1 MKKSHFISLFLCI
14 MLASCGGSR
23 TVKPASKPAPP
34 VAVKPSPVPAKTPP
48 SNTPTPAATTPSKP
62 SQPDDQIGDNSKKPG
77 GYYLDDGPDANPPQ
91 NLDTIPDAVP
101 KNEPLLPRSNK
112 PYKALGKTYTPLTTA
127 QNYKERGNA
136 SWYGK
141 RFHGKKTSSG
151 EIYDMYGMS
160 AAHTI
165 LPLPSYVKVTNIANG
180 RSVIVRVNDRGPFK
194 STRIIDLSYA
204 AAHKLRL
211 LAKGSGL
218 VEVEAID
225 QSQTSSYTPAKVAS
239 ATGNTAT
246 SPTQPSSP
254 PAQAISS
261 PPDPVVNEPAQVA
274 INSTNE
280 PTEVAMAQP
289 ANLPQPTEIISQN
302 NTVITAVTQFF
313 IQAGAFKNETN
324 AATFVRKIQGLD
336 IEQNA
341 GINSVYNNGLHRIK
355 LGPYNTRQDADLIA
369 AKIRK
374 QLNVA
379 TIILTQ

>member
-1 MKKSHFISLFLCI
+1 M
-14 MLASCGGSR
+14 
-23 TVKPASKPAPP
+23 
-34 VAVKPSPVPAKTPP
+34 VAVEQLNLLPNPRHQWQPSHHTAPAKTPP
-48 SNTPTPAATTPSKP
+48 LNAPPPATTSPSKP

-211 LAKGSGL
+211 LSKGSGL

-225 QSQTSSYTPAKVAS
+225 PSQASTYTPAKVVSELALHLS
-239 ATGNTAT
+239 HPHRFHLRRVKQ
-246 SPTQPSSP
+246 SLRRLH
-254 PAQAISS
+254 PA
-261 PPDPVVNEPAQVA
+261 VNEPPQLV
-274 INSTNE
+274 INSTND
-280 PTEVAMAQP
+280 PTEVAMNQP
-289 ANLPQPTEIISQN
+289 ANQPQPTEIISQN
-302 NTVITAVTQFF
+302 NTVITADAQFY

-341 GINSVYNNGLHRIK
+341 GINSVYNDGLHRIK

>member
-1 MKKSHFISLFLCI
+1 MKKSHFIFLFLCV

-34 VAVKPSPVPAKTPP
+34 VAAKPSPAPAKTPP
-48 SNTPTPAATTPSKP
+48 LNAPTPATTSPSKP
-62 SQPDDQIGDNSKKPG
+62 NQPDDQIGDNSKKPG

-151 EIYDMYGMS
+151 EIYNMYGMS

-165 LPLPSYVKVTNIANG
+165 LPLPSYVKVTNVANG

-225 QSQTSSYTPAKVAS
+225 PSQASTYSPAIVAS
-239 ATGNTAT
+239 ATSNAPIT
-246 SPTQPSSP
+246 STQASSP
-254 PAQAISS
+254 LPQAITS
-261 PPDPVVNEPAQVA
+261 PDPVVNEPAQVVT
-274 INSTNE
+274 NSTNE
-280 PTEVAMAQP
+280 PTEVATTQP

-302 NTVITAVTQFF
+302 NTAITADEQFY

-324 AATFVRKIQGLD
+324 AATFIRKIQGLD

>member
-1 MKKSHFISLFLCI
+1 
-14 MLASCGGSR
+14 MLASCGGGR

-34 VAVKPSPVPAKTPP
+34 VAAKPSQTPAKTPP
-48 SNTPTPAATTPSKP
+48 LNAPPPAATSPSKP

-91 NLDTIPDAVP
+91 NLDTIPDAEP

-211 LAKGSGL
+211 LSKGSGL

-225 QSQTSSYTPAKVAS
+225 PSQASTYTPAKAVSVTS
-239 ATGNTAT
+239 AAPIT
-246 SPTQPSSP
+246 PTQVPPPSS
-254 PAQAISS
+254 QAISS
-261 PPDPVVNEPAQVA
+261 PPAPAVNEPPQLV
-274 INSTNE
+274 INSTND
-280 PTEVAMAQP
+280 PTEAAMNQP
-289 ANLPQPTEIISQN
+289 ANQPQPTEIISQN
-302 NTVITAVTQFF
+302 NTVITADAQFY

-341 GINSVYNNGLHRIK
+341 GINSVYNDGLHRIK